1 MGTFSVKI
9 EVGDIDGQ
17 ISEEM
22 DALVDTG
29 AATTVVPAST
39 LRRIGI
45 EPVKSEVFEY
55 AGGEQ
60 ISLDMGYANV
70 RVNGKET
77 ITWVIFGEEAGE
89 VLLGAYTLEGVMLG
103 VDPYGRRLIPV
114 HSSAHGLF
122 SGPH

>member
-9 EVGDIDGQ
+9 RVGDLDGQ
-17 ISEEM
+17 KSEEM
-22 DALVDTG
+22 DAMVDTG

-55 AGGEQ
+55 AGGAQ
-60 ISLDMGYANV
+60 IRLDMGYANV

-77 ITWVIFGEEAGE
+77 ITWVVFGEETGAT
-89 VLLGAYTLEGVMLG
+89 LLGAYTLEGVMLG
-103 VDPYGRRLIPV
+103 VDPSAQQLIPV
-114 HSSAHGLF
+114 HGTI
-122 SGPH
+122 